1 MSETVPQSENI
12 GTDFNRLLKIG
23 FWGSLFVAA
32 GLFAVT
38 YLAPSYVTSLNL
50 KVERYDNQ
58 VKLVTLERSIQYLEN
73 SSDARKQ
80 NSLQVE
86 NNIPSSS
93 LPFSSVI
100 DEDFLLAPQMLQ
112 PLKEIPEAKTLG
124 SMHYLELLANN
135 ASTRQSVMA
144 TATFI
149 LLFAFVFL
157 QDSSAARL
165 QAAAEQFN
173 NGFRWVTTRYSW
185 QKEIEEE
192 SKEEEPKEN
201 IPA

>member
-1 MSETVPQSENI
+1 MSETVPQSENT

-23 FWGSLFVAA
+23 FWGSLFVAV
-32 GLFAVT
+32 GLFAII
-38 YLAPSYVTSLNL
+38 YLAPSYATYLNL

-58 VKLVTLERSIQYLEN
+58 VKLVTLERYIQYLEN
-73 SSDARKQ
+73 SSDVRKS
-80 NSLQVE
+80 NSLQAE
-86 NNIPSSS
+86 NNSSSS
-93 LPFSSVI
+93 LLLSSVV

-112 PLKEIPEAKTLG
+112 PLKEISEAKTPG

-135 ASTRQSVMA
+135 VSTRQSVMA

-173 NGFRWVTTRYSW
+173 NGFRWITTRYSW
-185 QKEIEEE
+185 QREIEE
-192 SKEEEPKEN
+192 KEEDDD
-201 IPA
+201 IAA